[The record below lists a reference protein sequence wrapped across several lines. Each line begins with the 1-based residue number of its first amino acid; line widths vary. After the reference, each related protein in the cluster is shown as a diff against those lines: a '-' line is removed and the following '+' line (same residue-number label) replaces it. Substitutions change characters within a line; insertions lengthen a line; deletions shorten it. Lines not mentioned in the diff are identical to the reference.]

1 MVRPMVSDYRMNLL
15 QLRTS
20 GMCKFHDPEV
30 NDVFDISRSIYERD
44 YKKINMLYR
53 DRNIS
58 SELGIVIGA
67 ITQSQKLIDH
77 ALESEQRGGQ
87 VNMCTALEELRNE
100 GVLEGRREGVLEG
113 RREGRL
119 EGIQATISTCKSFN
133 ASKDVTVK
141 NLMKVF
147 SLSEEDAA
155 DYVEKYW

>member
-1 MVRPMVSDYRMNLL
+1 MNLL
-15 QLRTS
+15 QLRAS
-20 GMCKFHDPEV
+20 ENCDFQDPEV
-30 NDVFDISRSIYERD
+30 AAVFDISRSIYERD
-44 YKKINMLYR
+44 YQRINTVYKN
-53 DRNIS
+53 RNIT

-77 ALESEQRGGQ
+77 ALESERKGGQ
-87 VNMCTALEELRNE
+87 VNMCTALEELMNE
-100 GVLEGRREGVLEG
+100 GRCEGRREGI
-113 RREGRL
+113 REGRL

-155 DYVEKYW
+155 GYVEEYW

>member
-1 MVRPMVSDYRMNLL
+1 M
-15 QLRTS
+15 
-20 GMCKFHDPEV
+20 
-30 NDVFDISRSIYERD
+30 
-44 YKKINMLYR
+44 
-53 DRNIS
+53 
-58 SELGIVIGA
+58 IGA

-77 ALESEQRGGQ
+77 ALESERKGGQ
-87 VNMCTALEELRNE
+87 VNMCTALEALMN
-100 GVLEGRREGVLEG
+100 EG

-155 DYVEKYW
+155 GYVEEYW